1 LEPSGPC
8 FFAIVAFRTNLP
20 SQGIRQGD
28 QCVVQGIDKGQ
39 VVLAMVDGS
48 QLRFEPD
55 RLPRNLA
62 YDAVTIYEP
71 RQLPLFAGT
80 VSAGPTTTANAAFFT
95 AI

>member
-1 LEPSGPC
+1 
-8 FFAIVAFRTNLP
+8 
-20 SQGIRQGD
+20 
-28 QCVVQGIDKGQ
+28 
-39 VVLAMVDGS
+39 MVDGS

-62 YDAVTIYEP
+62 HDAVTIYEP